1 VIHYARTKEKEQTM
15 AENKLNEATGN
26 LTQSL
31 RETNQTITESAV
43 AAQERNIAFAQNT
56 FDNGIELLKSHVE
69 STRALMREEV
79 EQSRSQTADFQAVVN
94 SAIAA
99 QERNLH
105 YAQSIV
111 ESEAELLKSH
121 LNATRELWQKLAEQ
135 SQKQQEAFQ
144 SLLHESVDMYVN
156 FLFTPFS
163 YYRQAVDTAE
173 SMAWQGIETAQ
184 KITRQG
190 FEATQKATRQGQKAA
205 ESVTR

>member
-1 VIHYARTKEKEQTM
+1 M

-26 LTQSL
+26 LTRSL
-31 RETNQTITESAV
+31 RETNQAITESAV
-43 AAQERNIAFAQNT
+43 SAQERNMAFAQNT

-79 EQSRSQTADFQAVVN
+79 EQSRSQTPDFQAVVN
-94 SAIAA
+94 SAITA
-99 QERNLH
+99 QERNLR

-121 LNATRELWQKLAEQ
+121 LNATRDLWQKLAEQ

-173 SMAWQGIETAQ
+173 SMAWQVIETAQ
-184 KITRQG
+184 QITRQG
-190 FEATQKATRQGQKAA
+190 FEATRSATRQGMEVAQKATRQGQKVT

>member
-1 VIHYARTKEKEQTM
+1 M

-26 LTQSL
+26 LTRSL
-31 RETNQTITESAV
+31 RETNQAITESAV
-43 AAQERNIAFAQNT
+43 AAQERNMAFAQNT

-79 EQSRSQTADFQAVVN
+79 EQSRSQTPDFQAVVN
-94 SAIAA
+94 SAITA
-99 QERNLH
+99 QERNLR

-121 LNATRELWQKLAEQ
+121 LNATRDLWQKLAEQ

-156 FLFTPFS
+156 FPLYPLLILPAGS
-163 YYRQAVDTAE
+163 RYC
-173 SMAWQGIETAQ
+173 
-184 KITRQG
+184 
-190 FEATQKATRQGQKAA
+190 
-205 ESVTR
+205 

>member
-1 VIHYARTKEKEQTM
+1 M

-26 LTQSL
+26 LTRSL
-31 RETNQTITESAV
+31 RETNQAITESAV
-43 AAQERNIAFAQNT
+43 AAQERNMAFAQNT

-79 EQSRSQTADFQAVVN
+79 EQSRSQTPDFQAVVN
-94 SAIAA
+94 SAITA
-99 QERNLH
+99 QERNLR

-184 KITRQG
+184 QITRQG
-190 FEATQKATRQGQKAA
+190 FEATRSATRQGMEVAQKATRQGQKAA

>member
-1 VIHYARTKEKEQTM
+1 M

-26 LTQSL
+26 LTRSL
-31 RETNQTITESAV
+31 RETNQAITESAV
-43 AAQERNIAFAQNT
+43 AAQERNMAFAQNT

-79 EQSRSQTADFQAVVN
+79 EQSRSQTPDFQAVVN
-94 SAIAA
+94 SAITA
-99 QERNLH
+99 QERNLR

-121 LNATRELWQKLAEQ
+121 LNATRDLWQKLAEQ

-184 KITRQG
+184 QITRQG
-190 FEATQKATRQGQKAA
+190 FEATRSATRQGMEVAQKATRQGQKVT

>member
-1 VIHYARTKEKEQTM
+1 M

-26 LTQSL
+26 LTRSL
-31 RETNQTITESAV
+31 RETNQAITESAV
-43 AAQERNIAFAQNT
+43 SAQERNMAFAQNT

-94 SAIAA
+94 SAITA
-99 QERNLH
+99 QERNLR

-121 LNATRELWQKLAEQ
+121 LNATRDLWQKLAEQ

-184 KITRQG
+184 KITQQG
-190 FEATQKATRQGQKAA
+190 FEATRSATRQGMEVAQKATRQGQKVT

>member
-1 VIHYARTKEKEQTM
+1 M
-15 AENKLNEATGN
+15 AENKLYEATGN
-26 LTQSL
+26 LTRSL
-31 RETNQTITESAV
+31 RETNQAITESAV
-43 AAQERNIAFAQNT
+43 SAQERNMACAQNT

-79 EQSRSQTADFQAVVN
+79 EQSRSQTPDFQAVVN
-94 SAIAA
+94 SAITA
-99 QERNLH
+99 QERNLR

-121 LNATRELWQKLAEQ
+121 LNATRDLWQKLAEQ

-184 KITRQG
+184 KITQQG
-190 FEATQKATRQGQKAA
+190 FEATRSATRQCMEVAQNATRQGQKVT

>member
-1 VIHYARTKEKEQTM
+1 M

-26 LTQSL
+26 LTRSL
-31 RETNQTITESAV
+31 RETNQAITESAV
-43 AAQERNIAFAQNT
+43 SAQERNMAFAQNT

-79 EQSRSQTADFQAVVN
+79 EQSRSQTPDFQAVVN
-94 SAIAA
+94 SAITA
-99 QERNLH
+99 QERNLR

-121 LNATRELWQKLAEQ
+121 LNATRDLWQKLAEQ

-184 KITRQG
+184 KITQQG
-190 FEATQKATRQGQKAA
+190 FEATRSATRQGMEVAQKATRQGQKAA

>member
-1 VIHYARTKEKEQTM
+1 M

-26 LTQSL
+26 LTRSL
-31 RETNQTITESAV
+31 RETNQAITESAV
-43 AAQERNIAFAQNT
+43 AAQERNMAFAQNT

-79 EQSRSQTADFQAVVN
+79 EQSRSQTPDFQAVVN
-94 SAIAA
+94 SAITA
-99 QERNLH
+99 QERNLR

-121 LNATRELWQKLAEQ
+121 LNATRDLWQKLAEQ

-184 KITRQG
+184 KITQQG
-190 FEATQKATRQGQKAA
+190 FEATRSATRQGMEVAQKATRQGQKAA

>member
-1 VIHYARTKEKEQTM
+1 M

-26 LTQSL
+26 LTRSL
-31 RETNQTITESAV
+31 RETNQAITESAV
-43 AAQERNIAFAQNT
+43 SAQERNMAFAQNT

-79 EQSRSQTADFQAVVN
+79 EQSRSQTPDFQAVVN
-94 SAIAA
+94 SAITA
-99 QERNLH
+99 QERNLR

-121 LNATRELWQKLAEQ
+121 LNATRDLWQKLAEQ

-184 KITRQG
+184 KITQQG
-190 FEATQKATRQGQKAA
+190 FEATRSATRQGMEVAQKATRQGQKVT

>member
-1 VIHYARTKEKEQTM
+1 M

-26 LTQSL
+26 LTRSL
-31 RETNQTITESAV
+31 RETNQAITESAV
-43 AAQERNIAFAQNT
+43 AAQERNMAFAQNT

-79 EQSRSQTADFQAVVN
+79 EQSRSQTPDFQAVVN
-94 SAIAA
+94 SAITA
-99 QERNLH
+99 QERNLR

-184 KITRQG
+184 KITQQG
-190 FEATQKATRQGQKAA
+190 FEATRSATRQGMEVAQKATRQGQKVT

>member
-1 VIHYARTKEKEQTM
+1 M

-26 LTQSL
+26 LTRSL
-31 RETNQTITESAV
+31 RETNQAITESAV
-43 AAQERNIAFAQNT
+43 AAQERNMAFAQNT

-79 EQSRSQTADFQAVVN
+79 EQSRSQTPDFQAVVN
-94 SAIAA
+94 SAITA
-99 QERNLH
+99 QERNLR

-184 KITRQG
+184 KITQQG
-190 FEATQKATRQGQKAA
+190 FEATRSATRQGMEVAQKATRQGQKAA

>member
-1 VIHYARTKEKEQTM
+1 M

-26 LTQSL
+26 LTRSL
-31 RETNQTITESAV
+31 RETNQAITESAV
-43 AAQERNIAFAQNT
+43 AAQERNMAFAQNT

-79 EQSRSQTADFQAVVN
+79 EQSRSQTPDFQAVVN
-94 SAIAA
+94 SAITA
-99 QERNLH
+99 QERNLR

-184 KITRQG
+184 QITRQG
-190 FEATQKATRQGQKAA
+190 FEATRSATRQGMEVAQKATRQGQKVT

>member
-1 VIHYARTKEKEQTM
+1 M
-15 AENKLNEATGN
+15 AENKLNEATRN
-26 LTQSL
+26 LTRSL
-31 RETNQTITESAV
+31 RETNQAITESAV
-43 AAQERNIAFAQNT
+43 SAQERNMAFAQNT

-79 EQSRSQTADFQAVVN
+79 EQSRSQTPDFQAVVN
-94 SAIAA
+94 SAITA
-99 QERNLH
+99 QERNLR

-184 KITRQG
+184 NITRQG
-190 FEATQKATRQGQKAA
+190 FEATRSATRQGMEVAQKATRQGQKVT

>member
-1 VIHYARTKEKEQTM
+1 M

-26 LTQSL
+26 LTRSL
-31 RETNQTITESAV
+31 RETNQAITESAV
-43 AAQERNIAFAQNT
+43 AAQERNMAFSQNT

-79 EQSRSQTADFQAVVN
+79 EQSRSQTPDFQAVVN
-94 SAIAA
+94 SAITA
-99 QERNLH
+99 QERNLR

-184 KITRQG
+184 QITRQG
-190 FEATQKATRQGQKAA
+190 FEATRSATRQGMEVAQKATRQGQKAT

>member
-1 VIHYARTKEKEQTM
+1 M

-26 LTQSL
+26 LTRSL
-31 RETNQTITESAV
+31 RETNQAITESAV
-43 AAQERNIAFAQNT
+43 SAQERNMAFAQNT

-79 EQSRSQTADFQAVVN
+79 EQSRSQTPDFQAVVN
-94 SAIAA
+94 SAITA
-99 QERNLH
+99 QERNLR

-184 KITRQG
+184 QITRQG
-190 FEATQKATRQGQKAA
+190 FEATRSATRQGMEVAQKATRQGQKAA

>member
-1 VIHYARTKEKEQTM
+1 M

-26 LTQSL
+26 LTRSL
-31 RETNQTITESAV
+31 RETNQAITESAV
-43 AAQERNIAFAQNT
+43 AAQERNMAFAQNT

-79 EQSRSQTADFQAVVN
+79 EQSRSQTPDFQAVVN
-94 SAIAA
+94 SAITA
-99 QERNLH
+99 QERNLR

-121 LNATRELWQKLAEQ
+121 LNATRDLWQKLAEQ

-184 KITRQG
+184 KITQQG
-190 FEATQKATRQGQKAA
+190 FEATRSATRQGMEVAQKATRQGQKVT

>member
-1 VIHYARTKEKEQTM
+1 M

-26 LTQSL
+26 LTRSL
-31 RETNQTITESAV
+31 RETNQAITESAV
-43 AAQERNIAFAQNT
+43 SAQERNMAFAQNT

-79 EQSRSQTADFQAVVN
+79 EQSRSQTPDFQAVVN
-94 SAIAA
+94 SAITA
-99 QERNLH
+99 QERNLR

-184 KITRQG
+184 NITRQG
-190 FEATQKATRQGQKAA
+190 FEATRSATRQGMEVAQKATRQGQKVT